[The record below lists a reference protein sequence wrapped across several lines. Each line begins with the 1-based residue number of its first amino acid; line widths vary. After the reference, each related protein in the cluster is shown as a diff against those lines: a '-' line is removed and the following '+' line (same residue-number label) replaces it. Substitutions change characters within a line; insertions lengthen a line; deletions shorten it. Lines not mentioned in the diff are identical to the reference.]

1 MNRQSNFELL
11 RFLAGIAVII
21 LHFNYLPGGGGALE
35 CSTGIYYY
43 VFLVLEC
50 ICITAVNVFILITG
64 YFNYDKNVIKVGSV
78 RVRVREPWRDRTS

>member
-21 LHFNYLPGGGGALE
+21 LHFNYLPSGGGALE
-35 CSTGIYYY
+35 WSTGISYY

-50 ICITAVNVFILITG
+50 ICITAVNIFILITG
-64 YFNYDKNVIKVGSV
+64 YFNFDKNVIKVG
-78 RVRVREPWRDRTS
+78 RLIEL